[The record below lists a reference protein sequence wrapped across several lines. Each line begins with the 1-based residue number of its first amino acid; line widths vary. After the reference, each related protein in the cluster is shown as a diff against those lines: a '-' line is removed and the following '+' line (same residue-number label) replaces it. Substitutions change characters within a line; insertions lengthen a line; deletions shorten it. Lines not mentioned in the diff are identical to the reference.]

1 MGNEFDGKEFAV
13 QVIAKGS
20 FVDKPSEG
28 GKTYLVETATV
39 RVNHV
44 ALREW
49 YKSIS
54 FVDRE
59 WFGTEEEWEH
69 CKAERRALL
78 QEFREKLGAVVGF
91 APGPGK
97 ENINVEQVV
106 SEVFAVCW
114 IHEVRREQEGA
125 PC

>member
-13 QVIAKGS
+13 QVIAKGA
-20 FVDKPSEG
+20 FVDQPSEG

-49 YKSIS
+49 YKGIS

-78 QEFREKLGAVVGF
+78 QEFREKLGAAVGF
-91 APGPGK
+91 APGQGK
-97 ENINVEQVV
+97 ENINVAQVV

-114 IHEVRREQEGA
+114 IHEVPSGQKLE
-125 PC
+125 

>member
-1 MGNEFDGKEFAV
+1 MGNKFFEGKEFAV

-20 FVDKPSEG
+20 FADQPSEG

-39 RVNHV
+39 RLNHV

-49 YKSIS
+49 NIS
-54 FVDRE
+54 SVDRE

-69 CKAERRALL
+69 CKEEKRALL
-78 QEFREKLGAVVGF
+78 QEFREKLGAAVGF

-114 IHEVRREQEGA
+114 IHGVPSGQQLE
-125 PC
+125 

>member
-1 MGNEFDGKEFAV
+1 MGNKFFEGKEFAV
-13 QVIAKGS
+13 QVIAKGA
-20 FVDKPSEG
+20 FVDQPSEG

-39 RVNHV
+39 RLNHV
-44 ALREW
+44 ALGEWQQAFVIGCNDCKNREQW
-49 YKSIS
+49 ERYK
-54 FVDRE
+54 
-59 WFGTEEEWEH
+59 
-69 CKAERRALL
+69 KAKLGLRKA
-78 QEFREKLGAVVGF
+78 FKEKLARAVGF

>member
-1 MGNEFDGKEFAV
+1 MGNKFFEGKEFAV

-20 FVDKPSEG
+20 FVDQPSEG

-39 RVNHV
+39 RLNHV
-44 ALREW
+44 ALGEW
-49 YKSIS
+49 NIS
-54 FVDRE
+54 SVDRE

-69 CKAERRALL
+69 CKAEKRALL
-78 QEFREKLGAVVGF
+78 QEFREKLGAAVGF

-114 IHEVRREQEGA
+114 IHEVPSGQQLE
-125 PC
+125 

>member
-1 MGNEFDGKEFAV
+1 MGNKFFEGKEFAV
-13 QVIAKGS
+13 QVIAKGA
-20 FVDKPSEG
+20 FVDQPTEGSKP
-28 GKTYLVETATV
+28 YLVETATV
-39 RVNHV
+39 RLNHV
-44 ALREW
+44 ALGEW
-49 YKSIS
+49 QQA
-54 FVDRE
+54 FVFSRDCFETR
-59 WFGTEEEWEH
+59 EEWEQYK
-69 CKAERRALL
+69 KAKSSMRQTFKTRV
-78 QEFREKLGAVVGF
+78 GAAVGF

>member
-1 MGNEFDGKEFAV
+1 MGNVFDGKEFAV

-20 FVDKPSEG
+20 FVDRPSEG

-39 RVNHV
+39 QVNHV

-49 YKSIS
+49 YKGIS

-59 WFGTEEEWEH
+59 WFDTEEEWEH

-78 QEFREKLGAVVGF
+78 QEFKEKLGAAVGF
-91 APGPGK
+91 DPGPGK

-114 IHEVRREQEGA
+114 IHKVRREQEGA